1 MTTNSKKIIAVV
13 GATGTQGS
21 SVARTF
27 LNLSD
32 WSVRCLTRDPTSKR
46 ATELSKLGAEVVK
59 ADLEDRESLHQAFNG
74 VHAIF
79 LNTDFWLPYR
89 KALAEGS
96 DSFTSAK
103 KGYDVEVS
111 HGKNAADV
119 AATIPTLER
128 FVYSALGP
136 MKAASGGKYSQ
147 SYHWETKAYIAEY
160 IQAQPNLAK
169 KSSFIY
175 IGAYITNPFLYPKF
189 QSESGEF
196 VSVIPAKKETMM
208 PIINTAESTG
218 PFVRA
223 LVEDEEAGTKLLA
236 YDDYLSLQQITDV
249 WSNALGKHVSL
260 ISMSLEEMNQKM
272 GVPLE
277 VLHGP
282 AFISEY
288 GYCAGLENVIEPGQ
302 LKKRLQHPSF
312 EDWLKE
318 QDIADLLDLKKE
330 NRWDGRVQ

>member
-1 MTTNSKKIIAVV
+1 MTTNPKKIIAVV

-27 LNLSD
+27 LSLPG
-32 WSVRCLTRDPTSKR
+32 WSVRCLTRDPNSDK

-59 ADLEDRESLHQAFNG
+59 ADMEDKESLQQAFNG

-79 LNTDFWLPYR
+79 LNTDFWHPYR
-89 KALAEGS
+89 KALAAGV
-96 DSFTSAK
+96 DLLTSAK

-128 FVYSALGP
+128 LIYSALGP
-136 MKAASGGKYSQ
+136 MKAASGGKYSL

-160 IQAQPNLAK
+160 IQAQPNLVK
-169 KSSFIY
+169 KASFIY
-175 IGAYITNPFLYPKF
+175 IGAYITNAFLYPKF
-189 QSESGEF
+189 QPESGEF
-196 VSVIPAKKETMM
+196 VSIIPAKKETMM

-223 LVEDEEAGTKLLA
+223 LVEDEESGTKLLA
-236 YDDYLSLQQITDV
+236 YDDYLSLQQITDI
-249 WSNALGKHVSL
+249 WSTALGKHVSL
-260 ISMSLEEMNQKM
+260 ISMSMEEMNQKM
-272 GVPLE
+272 GIPLE

-302 LKKRLQHPSF
+302 LKKRVQHQSF

-318 QDIADLLDLKKE
+318 QDIAELLDLKKE
-330 NRWDGRVQ
+330 NRWDGRIQ

>member
-27 LNLSD
+27 LKLSD
-32 WSVRCLTRDPTSKR
+32 WSVRCLTRDPTSKK

-59 ADLEDRESLHQAFNG
+59 ADLEDRGSLHQAFNG

-89 KALAEGS
+89 KALVAGI
-96 DSFTSAK
+96 DPLTSAK

-136 MKAASGGKYSQ
+136 MKAASGGKYSH

-189 QSESGEF
+189 QPESGEF
-196 VSVIPAKKETMM
+196 VSIIPAKKETMM

-249 WSNALGKHVSL
+249 WSNALKKHVNL
-260 ISMSLEEMNQKM
+260 ISMSMEEMNQKI
-272 GVPLE
+272 GIPLE
-277 VLHGP
+277 ILQGP

-288 GYCAGLENVIEPGQ
+288 GYCAGLENVFEPSQ
-302 LKKRLQHPSF
+302 LKKRMQHPSF
-312 EDWLKE
+312 KDWLKE
-318 QDIADLLDLKKE
+318 QDIADLIDLKEE